1 MDKHEDSFD
10 ERLNRETRP
19 PDGQR
24 LVLHSL
30 RFAEV
35 IELEDYDR
43 LEEGLNR
50 LYDETLNYNNVLAS
64 PSEQEGYREFIANSK
79 RAFLSRR
86 WANLQG
92 FVSKSFA
99 DVHRDGIILKPV
111 RDLPSVITHLLQ
123 PEDLDNDGVREIVVA
138 TTPSGTKSSRLL
150 ILDEDG
156 RIIFD
161 SDYVVHVWE
170 DFVRRVR
177 IPYKDIVLDR
187 LGKVVAVYR
196 ANGELAE
203 QYTWKDAW
211 ESIRPDR
218 YGLPGGKYEVRALL
232 TGNVDDSL
240 EKEII
245 VVAGEPYERGLSFVA
260 KLAPNGE
267 LLGSYWH
274 PGPIYQVVILENV
287 DNDAANIIGVG
298 ENSFL
303 YSGQIFDYVFGLSGH
318 LLTELS
324 GWNLMKPED
333 LSMPKNELWQKVPGT
348 TLWDRYEEVLRWYR
362 WISPPKRMIMEVDVS
377 YRPTWMGKRRLGP
390 RQAMIDIKLKDGSYF
405 SLNAKGDVVAQW
417 VPAGSSTRLNER
429 Q

>member
-1 MDKHEDSFD
+1 MQDNSRMDKHEDSFD

-177 IPYKDIVLDR
+177 I
-187 LGKVVAVYR
+187 
-196 ANGELAE
+196 
-203 QYTWKDAW
+203 
-211 ESIRPDR
+211 
-218 YGLPGGKYEVRALL
+218 L
-232 TGNVDDSL
+232 T
-240 EKEII
+240 
-245 VVAGEPYERGLSFVA
+245 R
-260 KLAPNGE
+260 
-267 LLGSYWH
+267 
-274 PGPIYQVVILENV
+274 
-287 DNDAANIIGVG
+287 
-298 ENSFL
+298 
-303 YSGQIFDYVFGLSGH
+303 
-318 LLTELS
+318 T
-324 GWNLMKPED
+324 
-333 LSMPKNELWQKVPGT
+333 
-348 TLWDRYEEVLRWYR
+348 
-362 WISPPKRMIMEVDVS
+362 
-377 YRPTWMGKRRLGP
+377 
-390 RQAMIDIKLKDGSYF
+390 
-405 SLNAKGDVVAQW
+405 
-417 VPAGSSTRLNER
+417 
-429 Q
+429 